1 MDHRTKA
8 KAPEM
13 TAATRQ
19 RIQTQLADPNVSDQQ
34 NPLYLFS
41 LTSSDLLLA
50 IAGGLVDPGLLAR
63 QELASR
69 GLDLDGTWVGFDR
82 AREILLGDECA
93 R

>member
-1 MDHRTKA
+1 MTDRIA
-8 KAPEM
+8 KPASRM
-13 TAATRQ
+13 TQATRL
-19 RIQTQLADPNVSDQQ
+19 RLEAQLADPNVSDQQ

-69 GLDLDGTWVGFDR
+69 GLDLDGTWVGFAR
-82 AREILLGDECA
+82 AREIHLGDESA